1 MSDIVIKTE
10 DLGKSYLIGHQTN
23 GGYVTLRDII
33 VDKTKGLLSKFRR
46 PECHTNQNIEEFW
59 ALKDVSFE
67 VKQGE
72 RIGIIGR
79 NGAGKSTLLKI
90 LSRITE
96 PTKGRVLIQGRVTSL
111 LEVGTGFHAELS
123 GRENIYLNGAILG
136 MSRREVKAKFD
147 EIVAF
152 AEVEKFLDTPVKYF
166 SSGMYVRLAFAVA
179 AHLEPEILI
188 VDEVLAVGDSEFQK
202 KCLGKMREVA
212 TEGRTVLF
220 VSHNMAAVQ
229 QLCQRGLMFH
239 QGKLIFCGTIADT
252 VRNYIGYVKTLTFTE
267 VGKRK
272 DRTGCQWLKFTK
284 VVIYDSEG
292 NEISQ
297 VLSGQDVFV
306 RLYYESEK
314 ELQNV
319 LVFVSFNLRNNQGV
333 LLTNMNS
340 IDSGFSR
347 LDIFRRGYF
356 ECQWPKFNLRSGDYD
371 CNLFC
376 SINNDI
382 VDWMQ
387 SAFIINVE
395 DGDFFQTGKLAGAQ
409 GEILIHH
416 SWSCGRAD

>member
-1 MSDIVIKTE
+1 MSDIVIKAE
-10 DLGKSYLIGHQTN
+10 NLGKSYWIGHQTN
-23 GGYVTLRDII
+23 GKYVMLRDII
-33 VDKTKGLLSKFRR
+33 VDKTKGLLSKMHR
-46 PECHTNQNIEEFW
+46 PGRHINQNVEEFW
-59 ALKDVSFE
+59 ALKEVSFE

-72 RIGIIGR
+72 RIGIVGR

-96 PTKGRVLIQGRVTSL
+96 PTTGRLAIQGRVASL

-136 MSRREVKAKFD
+136 MSRQEIKAKFD

-152 AEVEKFLDTPVKYF
+152 AEVEKFLDTPVKRF

-188 VDEVLAVGDSEFQK
+188 VDEVLAVGDAEFQK
-202 KCLGKMREVA
+202 KCLGKMHEVA

-229 QLCQRGLMFH
+229 QLCQRGLMLH

-252 VRNYIGYVKTLTFTE
+252 VRNYIGHVKTLTCTE
-267 VGKRK
+267 VEKRK
-272 DRTGCQWLKFTK
+272 DRKGSQWLKFTK

-292 NEISQ
+292 NEINR
-297 VLSGQDVFV
+297 VMSGQDIFV
-306 RLYYESEK
+306 RLYYESAK
-314 ELQNV
+314 EMQNA
-319 LVFVSFNLRNNQGV
+319 LVFVSFNLRNNQGI

-340 IDSGFSR
+340 VDSGFSR
-347 LDIFRRGYF
+347 LDIFQRGYF
-356 ECQWPKFNLRSGDYD
+356 ECQWPKFNLRFGEYD

-376 SINNDI
+376 SVNNDI

-387 SAFIINVE
+387 SAFIISVE
-395 DGDFFQTGKLAGAQ
+395 DGDFFQTGRLGGAQ

-416 SWSCGRAD
+416 SWSCGRDD

>member
-1 MSDIVIKTE
+1 
-10 DLGKSYLIGHQTN
+10 
-23 GGYVTLRDII
+23 
-33 VDKTKGLLSKFRR
+33 
-46 PECHTNQNIEEFW
+46 
-59 ALKDVSFE
+59 
-67 VKQGE
+67 
-72 RIGIIGR
+72 
-79 NGAGKSTLLKI
+79 
-90 LSRITE
+90 
-96 PTKGRVLIQGRVTSL
+96 
-111 LEVGTGFHAELS
+111 
-123 GRENIYLNGAILG
+123 
-136 MSRREVKAKFD
+136 MSRREIKAKFD

-152 AEVEKFLDTPVKYF
+152 AEVDKFLDTPVKRF

-179 AHLEPEILI
+179 AHLEQEILI
-188 VDEVLAVGDSEFQK
+188 IDEVLAVGDEEFQK
-202 KCLGKMREVA
+202 KCLAKMRAVA

-239 QGKLIFCGTIADT
+239 QGQLIFCGTIADA
-252 VRNYIGYVKTLTFTE
+252 VRNYIGHVKTLTCTE

-272 DRTGCQWLKFTK
+272 DRTGSQWLKFTK
-284 VVIYDSEG
+284 VVIYASEG
-292 NEISQ
+292 YEISQ
-297 VLSGQDVFV
+297 VLSGQDIFV

-314 ELQNV
+314 EKQNA

-340 IDSGFSR
+340 VDSGFSH

-371 CNLFC
+371 CNLYC
-376 SINNDI
+376 SVNGDI

-395 DGDFFQTGKLAGAQ
+395 DGNFFQTGKLVGAQ

-416 SWSCGRAD
+416 SWSYGRAD